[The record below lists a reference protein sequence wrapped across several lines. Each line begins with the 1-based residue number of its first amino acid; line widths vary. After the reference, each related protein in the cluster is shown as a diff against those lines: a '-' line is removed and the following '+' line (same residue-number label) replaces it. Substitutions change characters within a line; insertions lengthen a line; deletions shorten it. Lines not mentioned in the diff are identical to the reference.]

1 MSTESADGHYADG
14 QVIDYTSF
22 DPAGY
27 SAGQVVRY
35 AGESEQDNPADLLV
49 YIRARSGGRPFPVR
63 ESQLR
68 ARQPGPASGPGG
80 AAAGPDDYPREKLGL
95 LACSAGE
102 LWDSTGGQDPYDV
115 LSALQREALDL
126 AAAVHRA
133 ELDRYPP
140 QKAGL
145 LVRSAGELWDSTGGQ
160 DRYRVLA
167 ALQRE
172 ALDLAADLYRAELSR
187 NMGDGED
194 QP

>member
-1 MSTESADGHYADG
+1 MSIEPAAGHYADG
-14 QVIDYTSF
+14 QIIEYTSF
-22 DPAGY
+22 DPSGY
-27 SAGQVVRY
+27 TAGQVVRY
-35 AGESEQDNPADLLV
+35 ADETEQDNAADLLV

-68 ARQPGPASGPGG
+68 ARQPAPASGPGG
-80 AAAGPDDYPREKLGL
+80 AVDGPDDYPREKLGQ
-95 LACSAGE
+95 LAGSAGK
-102 LWDSTGGQDPYDV
+102 LWDSTGGQDPHDV

-133 ELDRYPP
+133 TLGRYPP
-140 QKAGL
+140 ERTVL
-145 LVRSAGELWDSTGGQ
+145 LARSAGELWDSTGGQ

-167 ALQRE
+167 PPERE
-172 ALDLAADLYRAELSR
+172 ALDLAAALYRAELRR